1 MNEKIRDLVEI
12 GAKYKADFRELRAQ
26 EQALTNMRYEIAS
39 KIANEINT
47 IQVTDEEVADEDFM
61 DAFRDEVSNLAW
73 SLGLT
78 WAGED
83 SYDDFTPG
91 EIDFWEASNC

>member
-1 MNEKIRDLVEI
+1 MLAFNDTDEPGQMAVEPVAVAVAA
-12 GAKYKADFRELRAQ
+12 GNGF
-26 EQALTNMRYEIAS
+26 TV
-39 KIANEINT
+39 T
-47 IQVTDEEVADEDFM
+47 ITDEEVADEDFM